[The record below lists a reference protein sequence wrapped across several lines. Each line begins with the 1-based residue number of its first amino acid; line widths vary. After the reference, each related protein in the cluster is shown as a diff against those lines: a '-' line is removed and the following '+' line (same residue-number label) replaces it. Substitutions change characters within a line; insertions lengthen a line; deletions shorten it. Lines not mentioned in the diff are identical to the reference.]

1 MLDYFFTGLGAWAWI
16 IIGLLLV
23 GLELVVPG
31 TFMIWLGLAA
41 IATGIIAGI
50 FDISWQAGMIVYA
63 VLALAAVALGRWVT
77 RKPDRRKAQPEP
89 ELNRSDRA
97 LIGQSLRLETAIVDG
112 IGRVRVNDSSWR
124 VTGPDMPAGER
135 VRVIGMNGATL
146 EVEAEQAPP
155 VR

>member
-16 IIGLLLV
+16 IIGLLLI

-41 IATGIIAGI
+41 IATGIIAGL
-50 FDISWQAGMIVYA
+50 FDISWQAGMLVYA

-77 RKPDRRKAQPEP
+77 RKPDQRKAQPEP

-135 VRVIGMNGATL
+135 VRVIGMDGATL
-146 EVEAEQAPP
+146 EVEAE
-155 VR
+155 